1 MLVYL
6 NPCGRAGSNTQV
18 PNPTPTP
25 RYFLRDAW
33 GEGRA
38 ERGGRA
44 VGALWEEGLSGPEEL
59 WELSRVGKGGGG
71 WKGYGSPLGGKAVG
85 AGRAVRAERAEKA

>member
-1 MLVYL
+1 M
-6 NPCGRAGSNTQV
+6 
-18 PNPTPTP
+18 
-25 RYFLRDAW
+25 
-33 GEGRA
+33 
-38 ERGGRA
+38 
-44 VGALWEEGLSGPEEL
+44 GALWEEGLSGPEEL